1 MRTLLSSAII
11 IVLMFL
17 VTTNVHARNRLFE
30 ESELSSMGYTG
41 YESINPN
48 SLAYPL
54 KRIGEKIY
62 PIFLSDEK
70 EQDYLKIIYDRR
82 FRELVYIINTEKTGF
97 FEETVNRHNTTL
109 NGVNKNEDI
118 VGLQNDLKTNVSIL
132 EIFRDRYPANS
143 TYWMLVQHAIDSTN
157 KLII

>member
-1 MRTLLSSAII
+1 MRALLSSAII

-17 VTTNVHARNRLFE
+17 VITNVHARNRLFE
-30 ESELSSMGYTG
+30 ETELSSMGYSG

-70 EQDYLKIIYDRR
+70 EQDFLNKVYDRR
-82 FRELVYIINTEKTGF
+82 FRELVYIINTERTGF
-97 FEETVNRHNTTL
+97 LEETTNRYNTTVGGAKRMK
-109 NGVNKNEDI
+109 GVEN
-118 VGLQNDLKTNVSIL
+118 LQNDYRKNITIL
-132 EIFRDRYPANS
+132 ENLRDRYEANS
-143 TYWMLVQHAIDSTN
+143 TYWMSIQQTIDTTN
-157 KLII
+157 SLIN